1 MDYKKTFKNITLLSA
16 STIAAMHCINKYIYH
31 KSTSF
36 NNKNKLLTKMR
47 YFDYDWHDSKI
58 KYSVYGSG
66 RPVLLIHDLSVC
78 SSSYEWN
85 AIIEKLG
92 KNKKVYT
99 VDLPGCGESDKYNF
113 VYTNYLYTQFIRDF
127 IKDIIKEQVTVVSTG
142 FSAPFS
148 TILYTSDDSMIE
160 HLILVNPASPI
171 FESSVPKS
179 LIKTTKYLFTLPIIS
194 RFIYNLSTRKGLI
207 EKTFNQKFY
216 YFPHKVNKKDILTY
230 YKNCQEGNTHGKYL
244 YSSFLCGFMNYN
256 ILKSL
261 SLIKKDVSIIVG
273 KSDSSSIE
281 NVKLYKENL
290 SSVNISIIEH
300 SKHLPQLETPE
311 KFVEILMKHL

>member
-1 MDYKKTFKNITLLSA
+1 MDHKKTFRNITLLSA
-16 STIAAMHCINKYIYH
+16 STVATIHCINKYIYH

-36 NNKNKLLTKMR
+36 NIKNEKPTKVQ
-47 YFDYDWHDSKI
+47 YYNYNWHNSKI
-58 KYSVYGSG
+58 KYSIYGSG
-66 RPVLLIHDLSVC
+66 KPVLLIHDLSIY

-92 KNKKVYT
+92 DNKKVYA

-127 IKDIIKEQVTVVSTG
+127 IKDIIKDEVILVSTG

-148 TILYTSDDSMIE
+148 TILYASENSMIE
-160 HLILVNPASPI
+160 HLILVNPESPI
-171 FESSVPKS
+171 FVSSIPVS
-179 LIKTTKYLFTLPIIS
+179 LIKITKYLFTFPIIS
-194 RFIYNLSTRKGLI
+194 RFIYNLSTRRGLI
-207 EKTFNQKFY
+207 EKTFYQKY
-216 YFPHKVNKKDILTY
+216 YYSPHKVNKKDILTY
-230 YKNCQEGNTHGKYL
+230 YKNSQEGNAHGKYL
-244 YSSFLCGFMNYN
+244 YSSFLCGFMNFN
-256 ILKSL
+256 ILKNL
-261 SLIKKDVSIIVG
+261 SQIKKDVSIIVG
-273 KSDSSSIE
+273 KSDLSAIE

-311 KFVEILMKHL
+311 KFIETLMKHL

>member
-1 MDYKKTFKNITLLSA
+1 MDYKKTFKNVTLLSA

-36 NNKNKLLTKMR
+36 NNKNRLLTKMK

-92 KNKKVYT
+92 ENKKVYT
-99 VDLPGCGESDKYNF
+99 VDLPGCSESDKYNF

-148 TILYTSDDSMIE
+148 TILYTSDNSMIE

-194 RFIYNLSTRKGLI
+194 QFIYNLSTRKGLI

-216 YFPHKVNKKDILTY
+216 YFPHKVNKKI
-230 YKNCQEGNTHGKYL
+230 
-244 YSSFLCGFMNYN
+244 F
-256 ILKSL
+256 
-261 SLIKKDVSIIVG
+261 
-273 KSDSSSIE
+273 
-281 NVKLYKENL
+281 
-290 SSVNISIIEH
+290 
-300 SKHLPQLETPE
+300 
-311 KFVEILMKHL
+311 